1 MSDAEHSAATAGE
14 TGEEYQAEQYERDG
28 RERKPNETDD
38 PKQYERK
45 QYGSEQYDPKLYEQ
59 GVVDLLAALAYG
71 ELSAFDRL
79 AEDASRAP
87 TLTGR
92 AALASMAAAE
102 IGHYRL
108 LEEHLAQR
116 GVVIEE
122 VMRSFAGAIDAFHAS
137 TAPHSWLESLVKA
150 YVGDGLA
157 ADFYREVAEW
167 LDPTTKQLVLTVLA
181 DTGHSAFAERE
192 VQAACAEDRSLR
204 DKLTLWGRRL
214 LGEAVTQ
221 AQRVV
226 AERDALAELIIRGSG
241 DLTGIAALFRR
252 LQNNHTKRMSRLG
265 LG

>member
-1 MSDAEHSAATAGE
+1 MSEADQRATVQGE
-14 TGEEYQAEQYERDG
+14 SDERYQE
-28 RERKPNETDD
+28 
-38 PKQYERK
+38 
-45 QYGSEQYDPKLYEQ
+45 

-79 AEDASRAP
+79 AEDARTAP

-92 AALASMAAAE
+92 AALSSMAAAE
-102 IGHYRL
+102 IGHYRM
-108 LEEHLAQR
+108 LEKALAAR
-116 GVVIEE
+116 GIAVDEA
-122 VMRSFAGAIDAFHAS
+122 MQPFAQPFEAFNSS

-167 LDPTTKQLVLTVLA
+167 LDAGTRELVLTVLA

-214 LGEAVTQ
+214 LGEAITQ
-221 AQRVV
+221 AQYVV
-226 AERDALAELIIRGSG
+226 AERDALAELIIKGSG
-241 DLTGIAALFRR
+241 DLTGVGAMFRR
-252 LQNNHTKRMSRLG
+252 LQSNHTKRMGNLG